1 MRETLVVVVVAV
13 VAAVVGLLTFVF
25 MNNSTAP
32 VAEEKNAP
40 VAFRELAQGDHSSVE
55 RRVNYLVYSEAQ
67 MEQLW
72 ELIGAADAPPGVDFT
87 TSTVIG
93 IFSGKQ
99 PTAGYEI
106 AVDRIIDA
114 ETRNITITTSR
125 PGVSCLPAKTM
136 TEPYQVIVVPKTSLS
151 YALEYI
157 PTTTSCLR

>member
-13 VAAVVGLLTFVF
+13 AAAVIGLLTFVF
-25 MNNSTAP
+25 INNSTAP
-32 VAEEKNAP
+32 VAETEDAP
-40 VAFRELAQGDHSSVE
+40 VVFRELAQGDHSSVE

-72 ELIGAADAPPGVDFT
+72 ELIGAVDAAPEVDFT
-87 TSTVIG
+87 AFTVIG

-106 AVDRIIDA
+106 AVDRIVDTEA
-114 ETRNITITTSR
+114 RNVTITTSR
-125 PGVSCLPAKTM
+125 PGASCFPAKTM

-151 YALEYI
+151 YALEYV
-157 PTTTSCLR
+157 PTTIGCLR